1 MNQIAVKKRTSKSS
15 NKLII
20 LLLIVIIA
28 GGAVFYHSQNK
39 SGIQYDEN
47 ASMGVLP
54 GVDLE
59 KRKEEL
65 QKQLDENMIAFSVNT
80 SPVFVS
86 GTEKGN
92 LMIENPEHNAKLLV
106 AEIYTND
113 TNELIY
119 QSKAIKPGS
128 YIESAKLDKVLNKG
142 TYEATIY
149 FKAYN
154 LKTNDYI
161 GQTGAEITI
170 TVQS

>member
-1 MNQIAVKKRTSKSS
+1 MNQVAVKKHTSKSS

-28 GGAVFYHSQNK
+28 GGAIFYHSQNK
-39 SGIQYDEN
+39 SNIQYDEN

-54 GVDLE
+54 GVDLA

-86 GTEKGN
+86 GAEKGN

-106 AEIYTND
+106 AEIYTSD
-113 TNELIY
+113 TNELLY
-119 QSKAIKPGS
+119 RSKAIKPGS
-128 YIESAKLDKVLNKG
+128 YIESAKLDKVLTKG
-142 TYEATIY
+142 TYTATIY

-154 LKTNDYI
+154 LETNNYI